1 MTIEPIDWGLPQ
13 GDRIV
18 TNAVRADGRLY
29 TVQVPR
35 DHLTAEIRA
44 EGDIREQTR
53 LCLENLRRVMAAAG
67 GSLANVAQVQ
77 IFLIDSADAAGM
89 NEVYVEF
96 FRPPYPNRAALVV
109 KELLHP
115 GMRIEIIV
123 HAHV

>member
-1 MTIEPIDWGLPQ
+1 MTVEVIDWGLPQ

-18 TNAVRADGRLY
+18 SNAVRVGGRLY

-35 DHLTAEIRA
+35 DHATAEIRA

-53 LCLENLRRVMAAAG
+53 LCLENLRKVMAAAG
-67 GSLANVAQVQ
+67 GSLADVAQIQ
-77 IFLIDSADAAGM
+77 ILLIDAADAAGM
-89 NEVYVEF
+89 NEVYAEF
-96 FRPPYPNRAALVV
+96 FSSPYPNRAAFVV

-115 GMRIEIIV
+115 GMRVEMIV